1 MCGDILWKGS
11 WIPLI
16 KKETLTKLIE
26 QHFIPWLN
34 GWGWSEG
41 HVDDQTDP
49 EKETLTLLTLETQF
63 KSVLFDPTYDVN
75 QNNGIKGRKVFH
87 YIAVLYLQVDIFT
100 LHVCTYVLYLA
111 QIMYSCYIRLL
122 HSRQNKRLGTRQR
135 LIQWRFIVCTNFI
148 LPIFMYVHCTYN

>member
-1 MCGDILWKGS
+1 MCGDIFWKGS

-49 EKETLTLLTLETQF
+49 EKETLTLFTIETQF

-87 YIAVLYLQVDIFT
+87 YIAVLHLQVDIFT
-100 LHVCTYVLYLA
+100 LHVCTYVLYLHKLC
-111 QIMYSCYIRLL
+111 IVVTYDYYIVVKTKDWELD
-122 HSRQNKRLGTRQR
+122 NG
-135 LIQWRFIVCTNFI
+135 
-148 LPIFMYVHCTYN
+148 